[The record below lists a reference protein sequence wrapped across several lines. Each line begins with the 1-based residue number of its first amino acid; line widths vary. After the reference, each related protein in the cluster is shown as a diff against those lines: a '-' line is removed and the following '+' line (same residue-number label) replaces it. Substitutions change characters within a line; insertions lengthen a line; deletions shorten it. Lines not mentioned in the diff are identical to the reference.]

1 MQTNKQTKKNNS
13 NELSER
19 MLDRK
24 KTLDRKNIRKN
35 KNFVIE
41 LDLNNQGE

>member
-13 NELSER
+13 NVLSDR

-24 KTLDRKNIRKN
+24 KTLDRKNIREN

>member
-1 MQTNKQTKKNNS
+1 MQTNKQTKKNS